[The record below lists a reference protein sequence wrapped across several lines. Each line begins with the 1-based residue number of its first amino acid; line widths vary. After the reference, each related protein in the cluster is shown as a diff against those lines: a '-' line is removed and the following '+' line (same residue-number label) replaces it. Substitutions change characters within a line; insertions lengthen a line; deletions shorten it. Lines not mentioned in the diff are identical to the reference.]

1 MDFPAGGGV
10 FETETAYD
18 KVRRYAEAR
27 RMKKLIGLIAFSV
40 AAGMLL
46 QFIACSRLTGL
57 IMIGLLLLVG
67 YHLFCGD

>member
-1 MDFPAGGGV
+1 
-10 FETETAYD
+10 
-18 KVRRYAEAR
+18 
-27 RMKKLIGLIAFSV
+27 MKKLIGLIAFSV